1 MRNIVWILLLLVL
14 SEVGVAQAA
23 WTDDFMQAYDDF
35 GMGIAVENALD
46 NEVTPHEI
54 LTYLI
59 SNNEEFNMRKGLK
72 ALYCAGVDRDTV
84 REAADKLGIT
94 VEELSAALEE
104 SIAECGDKLTLSD
117 RDLFDGRSGSKLGLS
132 DRDIAPPPEEV
143 LTPPVQPSVQPPV
156 RSAPSA
162 PPRET
167 AFPEEQTA
175 PFVPP
180 QEPPLSEQI
189 SPPPLPPP
197 ASPSAP

>member
-1 MRNIVWILLLLVL
+1 MRNILWILLLLVL

-84 REAADKLGIT
+84 REAGDKLGIT

-132 DRDIAPPPEEV
+132 DRDIAPP
-143 LTPPVQPSVQPPV
+143 VQPSVQPPV
-156 RSAPSA
+156 RSAPST

>member
-1 MRNIVWILLLLVL
+1 MKNIFCGLLLIIL
-14 SEVGVAQAA
+14 SGAGIAQAA

-132 DRDIAPPPEEV
+132 DRDIAPP
-143 LTPPVQPSVQPPV
+143 VQPPV
-156 RSAPSA
+156 RSAPST

-189 SPPPLPPP
+189 NPPPLPPP

>member
-1 MRNIVWILLLLVL
+1 MKNILWILLLLVL
-14 SEVGVAQAA
+14 SEVRVAQAA

-132 DRDIAPPPEEV
+132 DRDIAPP
-143 LTPPVQPSVQPPV
+143 VQPSVQPPV
-156 RSAPSA
+156 RSAPST